1 MDGLVGRRMD
11 ERLGPEIDV
20 ESLKRS
26 QHERDGRSAGERP
39 VLRVDDRQA
48 RVDLDVSEAAN
59 EARTLRSRRRV
70 IMRSA
75 LHLRHQPCSRD

>member
-1 MDGLVGRRMD
+1 MDGLFGGRVD
-11 ERLGPEIDV
+11 EGLGPEIDV
-20 ESLKRS
+20 ESLERS